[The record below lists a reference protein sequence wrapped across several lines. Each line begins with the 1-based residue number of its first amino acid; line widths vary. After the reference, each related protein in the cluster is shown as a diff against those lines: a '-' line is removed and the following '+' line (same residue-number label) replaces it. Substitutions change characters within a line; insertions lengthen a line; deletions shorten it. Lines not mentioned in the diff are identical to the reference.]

1 MSSIAVGLRMTLVTI
16 VALMI
21 QTTFFADLRVGGVAP
36 ELVLAVAVIAGFV
49 AGPQRG
55 AFAAFWMGLA
65 YDVLL
70 DTPAGLAALTFCL
83 VAYGA
88 GLAGEVAF
96 RPTWWFASG
105 SCAVA
110 SGIGVVMLFIVST
123 LIGQDLVTNS
133 LVKLIVGVALFNA
146 LFAPA
151 IMAVVRWSYGR
162 PHELRAAT

>member
-1 MSSIAVGLRMTLVTI
+1 MTVVTI
-16 VALMI
+16 LALAL
-21 QTTFFADLRVGGVAP
+21 QTTLFADVRVAGVAP
-36 ELVLAVAVIAGFV
+36 EIVLAVAVISGFV
-49 AGPQRG
+49 AGPHRG

-65 YDVLL
+65 YDILL
-70 DTPAGLAALTFCL
+70 DIPTGLAALTFCL

-110 SGIGVVMLFIVST
+110 SGLGVVALAVVST
-123 LIGQDLVTNS
+123 LIGRDLAAES
-133 LVKLIVGVALFNA
+133 LLTLILGVALLNA